1 MKTDHHEIQEGFEK
15 SNFQLSYLPIAARVE
30 IWNFGVVE
38 LVGLCVLG
46 CNCGAVR
53 RVQSRRHSC
62 ENGALCQRRQP
73 GTASSIG
80 RSIIIFQR
88 CISFILHFLII
99 FPYIPV
105 MHLFRHFVLCNYAW
119 MLYKLLY
126 KLNLLSPLFT
136 VQMVYFEKKVPY
148 NSPTGDNSRLL
159 GLKSL

>member
-1 MKTDHHEIQEGFEK
+1 MTTDHHKIQKGFEK

-53 RVQSRRHSC
+53 RAQSRRHSC

-80 RSIIIFQR
+80 RSIIIFQH
-88 CISFILHFLII
+88 CISLILHLR
-99 FPYIPV
+99 
-105 MHLFRHFVLCNYAW
+105 LS
-119 MLYKLLY
+119 
-126 KLNLLSPLFT
+126 LLSLISHLCICLGILFYANT
-136 VQMVYFEKKVPY
+136 HRCYQILI
-148 NSPTGDNSRLL
+148 RLE
-159 GLKSL
+159 LKSAVATIHCSDGPF

>member
-53 RVQSRRHSC
+53 RAQSRRHSC

-80 RSIIIFQR
+80 RSIIIFQH
-88 CISFILHFLII
+88 CISPLASLII
-99 FPYIPV
+99 VSYIPF
-105 MHLFRHFVLCNYAW
+105 MYLQLRIDATWCL
-119 MLYKLLY
+119 
-126 KLNLLSPLFT
+126 
-136 VQMVYFEKKVPY
+136 KK
-148 NSPTGDNSRLL
+148 NFLQ
-159 GLKSL
+159 

>member
-80 RSIIIFQR
+80 RSISIFQH
-88 CISFILHFLII
+88 CISPLASLII
-99 FPYIPV
+99 VSYIPF
-105 MHLFRHFVLCNYAW
+105 MYLQLRIDATGCL
-119 MLYKLLY
+119 
-126 KLNLLSPLFT
+126 
-136 VQMVYFEKKVPY
+136 KK
-148 NSPTGDNSRLL
+148 NFL
-159 GLKSL
+159 

>member
-80 RSIIIFQR
+80 RSISIFQH
-88 CISFILHFLII
+88 CISPLASLII
-99 FPYIPV
+99 VSYIPF
-105 MHLFRHFVLCNYAW
+105 MYLFGYRCYQILI
-119 MLYKLLY
+119 
-126 KLNLLSPLFT
+126 
-136 VQMVYFEKKVPY
+136 
-148 NSPTGDNSRLL
+148 RLE
-159 GLKSL
+159 LKSAVATIHCSDGLF

>member
-80 RSIIIFQR
+80 RSIIIFQH
-88 CISFILHFLII
+88 CISFMLHLRLSLFFLISQLCI
-99 FPYIPV
+99 CFDI
-105 MHLFRHFVLCNYAW
+105 LFYAITHGC
-119 MLYKLLY
+119 YQY
-126 KLNLLSPLFT
+126 EFISNLNLLSPLFT
-136 VQMVYFEKKVPY
+136 VQMVYFE
-148 NSPTGDNSRLL
+148 
-159 GLKSL
+159 